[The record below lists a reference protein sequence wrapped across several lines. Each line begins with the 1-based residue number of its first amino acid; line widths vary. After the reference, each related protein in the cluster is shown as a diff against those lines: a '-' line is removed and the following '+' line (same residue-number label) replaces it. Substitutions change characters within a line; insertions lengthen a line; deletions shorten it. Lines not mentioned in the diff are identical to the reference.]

1 MDNQKL
7 HTILQLGESI
17 AVEFKRCGNGIEN
30 DVYETVCSFL
40 NRFGGDIFL
49 GVLDDGTV
57 KGVPENA
64 AKDMTKNFIKMIS
77 NPEVLSPTVY
87 LSPEILKYEGKTVIH
102 VHVPVSAEVHT
113 CKKHVYDRV
122 DDADVKVTAT
132 AAIASMYI
140 RKQNIFTE
148 KRIYPYVT
156 MEDLRLDL
164 LPKIRRMAENNIE
177 GTHVWQ
183 NMSDKELLKSAG
195 LFGVDR
201 ATGEKGY
208 NLAAVMLLGKD
219 EVIKDICPAYET
231 DALLRRVNT
240 DRYDDREMVGNI
252 LMHREYSSS
261 YIAKLVIEENRMY
274 SENANR
280 AAQDGFLTPDNIEPN
295 PKNPIIASFF
305 RTIGWSDRLGSGVRN
320 LFKYTKFYS
329 GADPEFHEG
338 DVFRLIVPLDDGYSY
353 DLLIGEETGSAIKV
367 GDKKPAIKTGDKKTS
382 ATEKRIE
389 VILNIME
396 DGQEYKADEIAKIVG
411 LKSSRTRELLKILV
425 DDDKLGIVGN
435 KKNRRYFVKK

>member
-1 MDNQKL
+1 M
-7 HTILQLGESI
+7 
-17 AVEFKRCGNGIEN
+17 
-30 DVYETVCSFL
+30 
-40 NRFGGDIFL
+40 
-49 GVLDDGTV
+49 
-57 KGVPENA
+57 
-64 AKDMTKNFIKMIS
+64 
-77 NPEVLSPTVY
+77 
-87 LSPEILKYEGKTVIH
+87 
-102 VHVPVSAEVHT
+102 
-113 CKKHVYDRV
+113 
-122 DDADVKVTAT
+122 
-132 AAIASMYI
+132 
-140 RKQNIFTE
+140 
-148 KRIYPYVT
+148 
-156 MEDLRLDL
+156 
-164 LPKIRRMAENNIE
+164 
-177 GTHVWQ
+177 
-183 NMSDKELLKSAG
+183 
-195 LFGVDR
+195 
-201 ATGEKGY
+201 
-208 NLAAVMLLGKD
+208 
-219 EVIKDICPAYET
+219 
-231 DALLRRVNT
+231 NT
-240 DRYDDREMVGNI
+240 DRYDDREIVDTNLIESYDRLMEFIRKHLPNKFFLEDDQRKNLRNIIAREMVGNI